1 MGVLFHCPLNS
12 RQSLN
17 FSAKLELI
25 PVVLGIA
32 KTLPETD
39 FERKFVPVLLMLLQH
54 NDKAIRGI
62 TLENFGAIS
71 EKLSARIIND
81 RLYGVLTPGF
91 SDAIPAMREVT
102 MRVAC
107 GLADRLKANT
117 VNTDLIRYLGR
128 LQTDDIPGIRANAMI
143 AVGRLS
149 RYLDESVRAK
159 ILAPAFTRAL
169 QDPFKA
175 SRSAALLAL
184 SGTTLFCAIVLECSF
199 MWEDACLYKCS
210 SMYLGKTC

>member
-1 MGVLFHCPLNS
+1 M
-12 RQSLN
+12 
-17 FSAKLELI
+17 
-25 PVVLGIA
+25 VLGIA

-62 TLENFGAIS
+62 TLENSGAIS